1 MQIHIK
7 VDSQVEETT
16 IQVNCNRITPEI
28 EKLLATLRMLDKQ
41 LLVKREEETHIL
53 DVGKIIYMESIDRKT
68 FVYTISDIYESPLR
82 LYELEEQLEDYG
94 FYRVSK
100 SCILQLRNI
109 QSLKADFDRRIR
121 VTMENGEQL
130 MVSRQ
135 YADGLK
141 KKLGV
146 R

>member
-16 IQVNCNRITPEI
+16 IQVNCNRLTPEI

-41 LLVKREEETHIL
+41 LLVKRDEETHIL
-53 DVGKIIYMESIDRKT
+53 DVGKIIYMEAIDRKT

-135 YADGLK
+135 YADELK

>member
-1 MQIHIK
+1 MQIHINL
-7 VDSQVEETT
+7 DSKVEETT
-16 IQVNCNRITPEI
+16 IQVSCNKLTPEI
-28 EKLLATLRMLDKQ
+28 EKLMATLRMLDKK
-41 LLVKREEETHIL
+41 LLVKREDETYIL
-53 DVGKIIYMESIDRKT
+53 DVGKILYMEAIDRKT

-109 QSLKADFDRRIR
+109 ESLKADFDRRIR
-121 VTMENGEQL
+121 VTMENGEKII
-130 MVSRQ
+130 VSRQ

>member
-16 IQVNCNRITPEI
+16 IQVNCNRLTPEI

-41 LLVKREEETHIL
+41 LLVKRDEETHIL
-53 DVGKIIYMESIDRKT
+53 DVGKIIYMEAIDRKT

-82 LYELEEQLEDYG
+82 LYELEEKLEDYG

-135 YADGLK
+135 YADELK